1 MRADRF
7 INNHLDSFL
16 HTFSPASFITI
27 HDKYLFVSMHTDRF
41 ISIFII
47 NLRFHPCCNP
57 LNYNLCI
64 SIHITFPCWVLRC
77 WGWRHAWLVVWWLAR
92 SYRQTRHPWCWKPQ
106 ITSCHWRAGWMR
118 SRRTDNNTS
127 IAKLVARNASCLLLN
142 QCACACIGPRWN
154 GDHHP
159 QPWDARQLYRLF
171 HEFVS
176 GVIDSSRYFG
186 PDMLHLDMSTVGFA
200 ASYTL
205 HSQVRKIAF
214 HMLWSWCYWWIR
226 YYFVGSIGYV
236 IYTCDDP
243 FLVVKCFV
251 YYIVSGVNKSLTF

>member
-1 MRADRF
+1 MLSVKVLGLTACLTRRVMTCSILQTDEASVVLEAA
-7 INNHLDSFL
+7 NHIVSLEGRVNEIPAELTTTRQSRNLL
-16 HTFSPASFITI
+16 HAMPPAYFSTNVRVHVSGLGEMGITI
-27 HDKYLFVSMHTDRF
+27 HS
-41 ISIFII
+41 
-47 NLRFHPCCNP
+47 PE
-57 LNYNLCI
+57 
-64 SIHITFPCWVLRC
+64 
-77 WGWRHAWLVVWWLAR
+77 
-92 SYRQTRHPWCWKPQ
+92 
-106 ITSCHWRAGWMR
+106 
-118 SRRTDNNTS
+118 
-127 IAKLVARNASCLLLN
+127 
-142 QCACACIGPRWN
+142 
-154 GDHHP
+154 
-159 QPWDARQLYRLF
+159 DARQLYRLF